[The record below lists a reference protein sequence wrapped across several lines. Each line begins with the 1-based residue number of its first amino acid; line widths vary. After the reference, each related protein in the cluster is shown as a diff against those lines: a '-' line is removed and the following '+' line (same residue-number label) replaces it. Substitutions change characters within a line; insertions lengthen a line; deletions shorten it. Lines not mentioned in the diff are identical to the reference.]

1 MTITYFA
8 YGANLD
14 VPAMQ
19 RRCPGA
25 VPLQTAR
32 LAGHQLVSMREGWLS
47 ITASDETHV
56 EGLLWGLTPEHLVA
70 LDGYEEVAEGM
81 YVHEERVVEA
91 SDGAMIEALVYI
103 GTNSGPGVLNGEYAG
118 RVARAALEVIGDDA
132 SRTIRRL
139 ADPA

>member
-25 VPLQTAR
+25 VPLQTAC
-32 LAGHQLVSMREGWLS
+32 LAGHRLVSMREGWLS
-47 ITASDETHV
+47 IVPSEDTDV
-56 EGLLWGLTPEHLVA
+56 EGLLWRLTPEHLVA
-70 LDGYEEVAEGM
+70 LDGYEEVEEGM
-81 YVHEERVVEA
+81 YVHEQRRVRA
-91 SDGAMIEALVYI
+91 SDGTMLEALLYI

-118 RVARAALEVIGDDA
+118 RVARAALAVIGEDVA
-132 SRTIRRL
+132 QTIRRL
-139 ADPA
+139 ADPT